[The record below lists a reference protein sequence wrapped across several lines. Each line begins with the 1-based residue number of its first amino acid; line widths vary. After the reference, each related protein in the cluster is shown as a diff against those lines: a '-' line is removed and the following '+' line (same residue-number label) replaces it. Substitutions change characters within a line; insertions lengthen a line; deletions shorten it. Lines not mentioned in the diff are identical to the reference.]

1 MLNETVNKRILSEV
15 EDARIGYQ
23 VAVDLARSNIEY
35 VWSIFNALIVA
46 NSIVIAAISLLMMSE
61 LQLAIAR
68 YSLPIV
74 GLTLCTIWWFIV
86 KHARER
92 AVYYTLSA
100 RELEERYLSPNV
112 KTLSRGGDF
121 ANKEAITLEISGEQ
135 INLRLSILTRL
146 INGHLGSN
154 IIGI

>member
-1 MLNETVNKRILSEV
+1 M
-15 EDARIGYQ
+15 EDVRIGYQ

-46 NSIVIAAISLLMMSE
+46 NSIVIAAISLLMMSQ
-61 LQLAIAR
+61 LQLAIVR
-68 YSLPIV
+68 YSLPII

-100 RELEERYLSPNV
+100 RELCNQTTINYQNV
-112 KTLSRGGDF
+112 HGISR
-121 ANKEAITLEISGEQ
+121 TVT
-135 INLRLSILTRL
+135 SILDHIAAQGGQKKKQLQLSSPMSST
-146 INGHLGSN
+146 
-154 IIGI
+154 